1 MDSKDELPVAFTIGS
16 GFFDLLNE
24 RRLLEE
30 DPVLG
35 VNTKYQSTQNGIQQL
50 PASLVLLNPYFTPL
64 QSIQIS
70 VRFPYSW

>member
-1 MDSKDELPVAFTIGS
+1 MDSKDELPVEFTIGS

-35 VNTKYQSTQNGIQQL
+35 VS
-50 PASLVLLNPYFTPL
+50 
-64 QSIQIS
+64 
-70 VRFPYSW
+70 

>member
-1 MDSKDELPVAFTIGS
+1 MTSSWFFLSTHVSNLYVNWGELAQEWIPNTVDFSIGK

-35 VNTKYQSTQNGIQQL
+35 VS
-50 PASLVLLNPYFTPL
+50 
-64 QSIQIS
+64 
-70 VRFPYSW
+70 